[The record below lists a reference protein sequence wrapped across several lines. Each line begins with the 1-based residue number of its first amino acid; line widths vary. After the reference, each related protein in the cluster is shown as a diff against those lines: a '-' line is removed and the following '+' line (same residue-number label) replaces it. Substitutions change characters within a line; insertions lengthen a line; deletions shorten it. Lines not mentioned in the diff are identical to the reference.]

1 MFESFFEMKAT
12 PFSRDIPTAELYES
26 NQLEE
31 IIGRLN
37 YAAERQLFAVMTGEC
52 GLGKTTAIRRFT
64 DQLDPSRFKLL
75 YLSDSKLTP
84 RHFYKGML
92 EQLGL
97 ESKFYRGDAKRQL
110 HREIE
115 LMKGIHKLTPV
126 CVVDEAHLLNREML
140 EEVRFLLN
148 FRMDAQSPMALIMVG
163 QTELWD
169 RLQMQSFAAI
179 RQRIDIQFRL
189 HHLDRAETERY
200 MNQHLAY
207 AGVGR
212 DIFSESA
219 IDEVFSYSS
228 GASRLINKLAMHCLL
243 FAAQNGN
250 RIIDDRMVKKV
261 IEGELA

>member
-26 NQLEE
+26 NQLQE

-64 DQLDPSRFKLL
+64 DQLDPARFKLL

-84 RHFYKGML
+84 
-92 EQLGL
+92 
-97 ESKFYRGDAKRQL
+97 
-110 HREIE
+110 
-115 LMKGIHKLTPV
+115 V
-126 CVVDEAHLLNREML
+126 CVVDEAHLLDREML

-169 RLQMQSFAAI
+169 RLQLQSFAAI

-189 HHLDRAETERY
+189 HHLDRAETEQY
-200 MNQHLAY
+200 MIKHLAY

-228 GASRLINKLAMHCLL
+228 GASRLINKLATHCLL